1 MKPNMSMVMSIKN
14 LEWRM
19 ADRIERWQRSSIAFV
34 YAGCA
39 ALEPVQSRFTL
50 LEDQ

>member
-1 MKPNMSMVMSIKN
+1 MKPNMSMVMSIEN

-19 ADRIERWQRSSIAFV
+19 ADRKKGWQRSSIAFV